1 MLEAFRALWREQS
14 RTVQREARTVE
25 RTMPWQNKLQE
36 DCRAMVLANI
46 DNASL
51 FSLYLT
57 PAGLAVHNAFATGA
71 WENWCCTDPDSPFF
85 PVVIPWSKLEPLM
98 NPGAPRDELLARH

>member
-1 MLEAFRALWREQS
+1 
-14 RTVQREARTVE
+14 VQRTTIR
-25 RTMPWQNKLQE
+25 QNELTQE

-71 WENWCCTDPDSPFF
+71 WENWCYTHPESPFF
-85 PVVIPWSKLEPLM
+85 PVIIPWRKLAPLM
-98 NPGAPRDELLARH
+98 NAGPLRDELLALP